1 MVASAF
7 LDLLAFWTRRK
18 SIEVPIQILWSPDE
32 RPPPASVEIDDAH
45 ETTKSSVVLNP

>member
-18 SIEVPIQILWSPDE
+18 SIEVPIQTRGRRTSVHLPSLWN
-32 RPPPASVEIDDAH
+32 R
-45 ETTKSSVVLNP
+45 

>member
-18 SIEVPIQILWSPDE
+18 SIEVPWSPDE

>member
-32 RPPPASVEIDDAH
+32 RPPPASVESM
-45 ETTKSSVVLNP
+45 TLTRRQSPPWC